1 VGFQRPHME
10 DVVDA
15 GAFWELEAVSNAPN
29 ALQHLERASV
39 ARPQLALGS
48 GVKGLRYPVKQA

>member
-1 VGFQRPHME
+1 ME